1 VTVKFSEG
9 RTAVVEPGPGLN
21 GSVAVGAQVPSAR
34 LPLRTRQR
42 KPGYIAL
49 AVALVVGLAALGGYF
64 YTVAGS
70 KTPVVVV
77 VNEIPA
83 GHVVSREDLSTVD
96 VAGGVTAVG
105 AGNISSV
112 VGLTATVTLLP
123 DTLLQRSMVT
133 EGPLLDAGEAQVG
146 VEVVGG
152 QLPAGGLA
160 AGDTVLVL
168 QLPDKSATNAAGAQA
183 EARTLVEKATVF
195 ATAPDPS
202 DASGTL
208 VTLVA
213 PAAAAPAIATAS
225 NFGVVALV
233 KVAP

>member
-1 VTVKFSEG
+1 MKFSGG
-9 RTAVVEPGPGLN
+9 RTAVAEPQPRLN
-21 GSVAVGAQVPSAR
+21 GSAVAGAQVPSAR

-83 GHVVSREDLSTVD
+83 GHVVAREDLSTVD
-96 VAGGVTAVG
+96 VAGGVTAV
-105 AGNISSV
+105 AASNIATV
-112 VGLTATVTLLP
+112 VGQTATVTLLP
-123 DTLLQRSMVT
+123 NTLLQRSMVT
-133 EGPLLDAGEAQVG
+133 DGPLLGADEAQVG

-152 QLPAGGLA
+152 QLPADGLLP
-160 AGDTVLVL
+160 GDTVLVL
-168 QLPDKSATNAAGAQA
+168 QLPDKSQAGSQLQAQ
-183 EARTLVEKATVF
+183 TLVEKATVF
-195 ATAPDPS
+195 ATAADPS
-202 DASGTL
+202 DAAGTL

-225 NFGVVALV
+225 NFGLVALV
-233 KVAP
+233 KVAS

>member
-1 VTVKFSEG
+1 MKFSGG
-9 RTAVVEPGPGLN
+9 RTAVIEPDPRLN
-21 GSVAVGAQVPSAR
+21 GSAAAGAQLPSPR

-64 YTVAGS
+64 YTAAGS

-83 GHVVSREDLSTVD
+83 GHVVAREDLSTID
-96 VAGGVTAVG
+96 VAGGVTAV
-105 AGNISSV
+105 AASNIGTV
-112 VGLTATVTLLP
+112 IGQTATVTLLP

-133 EGPLLDAGEAQVG
+133 DGPLLGADEAQVG

-152 QLPAGGLA
+152 QLPADGLLP
-160 AGDTVLVL
+160 GDTVLVL
-168 QLPDKSATNAAGAQA
+168 QLPDKSQAGTQL
-183 EARTLVEKATVF
+183 EAKTLVEKATVF
-195 ATAPDPS
+195 ATAADPS

-225 NFGVVALV
+225 NFGLVALV
-233 KVAP
+233 KVAS

>member
-1 VTVKFSEG
+1 MKLSGG
-9 RTAVVEPGPGLN
+9 RTAVVEPEPRIN
-21 GSVAVGAQVPSAR
+21 GSVVAGAQVPSAR

-49 AVALVVGLAALGGYF
+49 AVALVVGLAAAGGYF

-83 GHVVSREDLSTVD
+83 GHVVTREDLSTVD
-96 VAGGVTAVG
+96 VAGGVTAV
-105 AGNISSV
+105 AAANIGTV
-112 VGLTATVTLLP
+112 VGQTATVTLLP

-133 EGPLLDAGEAQVG
+133 DGPLLGADEAQVG

-152 QLPAGGLA
+152 QLPADGLLP
-160 AGDTVLVL
+160 GDTVLVL
-168 QLPDKSATNAAGAQA
+168 QLPDKSQAGTQLEAT
-183 EARTLVEKATVF
+183 TLVEKATVF
-195 ATAPDPS
+195 ATAADPS

-213 PAAAAPAIATAS
+213 PAAAAPAIAVAS
-225 NFGVVALV
+225 NFKLVALV
-233 KVAP
+233 KVAS